1 MASKDPQMNKQSTVG
16 KGKHGMSTIPQ
27 KLKIIRRLES
37 AKNGRG
43 TSASCYVGSSTM
55 HDTEEH
61 KVNLQLFMV
70 SSKSEWDL
78 FK

>member
-1 MASKDPQMNKQSTVG
+1 MASKDPQMSKQNTVG

-27 KLKIIRRLES
+27 KLKIIKRLVG

-55 HDTEEH
+55 HNIEEQKDH
-61 KVNLQLFMV
+61 LQLFMA
-70 SSKSEWDL
+70 SSKSE
-78 FK
+78 